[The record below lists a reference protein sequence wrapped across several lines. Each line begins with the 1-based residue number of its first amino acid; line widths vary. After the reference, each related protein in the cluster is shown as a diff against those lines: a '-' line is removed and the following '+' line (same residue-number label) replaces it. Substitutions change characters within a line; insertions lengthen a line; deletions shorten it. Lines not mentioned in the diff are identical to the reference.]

1 MNKGAFSYPE
11 RFRGESFHGFP
22 SKNKQPLFFGFPSG
36 SEVYDFKCDANTAN
50 FAFRITLVAK
60 AGARIVIDKGNGGS
74 ITTIGTGGNVN
85 IDWTYPQPGQYNINL
100 SGETSLITSI
110 TINSRRLI
118 GNLSQSFVDKIPN
131 IQVFNIATNFISGAL
146 PSFASCTALTVFRC
160 NNNQFSGTL
169 PSFANCT
176 ALTTFYCYVNQFS
189 GELPS
194 FANCTAL
201 MSFLCYINQFSGT
214 LPSFANC
221 TALTT
226 FYCYNN
232 QFSGELPSFAN
243 CTALTNFQCYSN
255 QFSGAAPVFNMSI
268 VATQLQMQLNLFTS
282 FEALID
288 NFYQNR
294 VLRNSVLSVD
304 LSGANNATPS
314 GIFQAPAGYVQA
326 DTGVNGNDGTPVSAK
341 EQIFVLVNQNV
352 DTHDGSCSSCWFKRG
367 AGKQCGGPLSRGR
380 ADRSVSGRAS
390 RNAARRARR
399 RCSGHDAG

>member
-50 FAFRITLVAK
+50 FAFRITLAAE
-60 AGARIVIDKGNGGS
+60 AGARIVIDKGNGES

-131 IQVFNIATNFISGAL
+131 VQVFNIDSNFISGTL
-146 PSFASCTALTVFRC
+146 PSFASCTALTSFQC
-160 NNNQFSGTL
+160 NSNQFSGTL

-176 ALTTFYCYVNQFS
+176 ALTQFYCH
-189 GELPS
+189 
-194 FANCTAL
+194 A
-201 MSFLCYINQFSGT
+201 
-214 LPSFANC
+214 
-221 TALTT
+221 
-226 FYCYNN
+226 
-232 QFSGELPSFAN
+232 
-243 CTALTNFQCYSN
+243 N
-255 QFSGAAPVFNMSI
+255 QFSGAAPVFNMTI
-268 VATQLQMQLNLFTS
+268 TAAQLQMQLNLFTS

-294 VLRNSVLSVD
+294 VLRNNALNVT
-304 LSGANNATPS
+304 LSGVGNAAPS
-314 GIFQAPAGYVQA
+314 GVYQAPVGYVQA
-326 DTGVNGNDGTPVSAK
+326 GAGVSGNDGTPSSAK
-341 EQIFVLVNQNV
+341 EKIFVLVNQNV
-352 DTHDGSCSSCWFKRG
+352 DNSTTKKYKYIFTT
-367 AGKQCGGPLSRGR
+367 
-380 ADRSVSGRAS
+380 
-390 RNAARRARR
+390 N
-399 RCSGHDAG
+399 